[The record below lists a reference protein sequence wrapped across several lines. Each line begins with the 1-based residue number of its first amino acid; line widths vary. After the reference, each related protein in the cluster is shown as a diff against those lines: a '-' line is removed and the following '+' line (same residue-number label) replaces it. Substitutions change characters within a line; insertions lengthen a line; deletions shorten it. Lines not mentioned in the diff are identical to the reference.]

1 MLFSKGMRL
10 LVADEARALLLENT
24 GSVEAPQLRVLGE
37 RKAAPSAQFSDRPG
51 REQAGAGGH
60 GTAFEQGDPERVA
73 QQRFAREIA
82 SWFGAHS
89 DGARLVVAAPP
100 RMLAALREAMPE
112 PLARRVVAEIDKTLT
127 GLPLPEVAKVLAM
140 ALDPV

>member
-24 GSVEAPQLRVLGE
+24 GSVTAPRLRVLGE
-37 RKAAPSAQFSDRPG
+37 RRADPAISFSDRPG
-51 REQAGAGGH
+51 REPAAAGGH

-73 QQRFAREIA
+73 LQRFARQIT
-82 SWFGAHS
+82 SWFGAHA
-89 DGARLVVAAPP
+89 DRARLVVAAPP
-100 RMLAALREAMPE
+100 RVLAALREAMPE
-112 PLARRVVAEIDKTLT
+112 PLAARVVAEIDKALT
-127 GLPLPEVAKVLAM
+127 SRPLPEVAKVLVT